1 MRPHRPVMPPL
12 PLPAPDLHRGSA
24 RPVAML
30 GALPASA
37 IGYGCFMHT
46 QERFTMTAISHSRP
60 LRLRTAALLGA
71 AVPLLW
77 SAAAL
82 AQPKTVEGRVDRLE
96 QEMRAVQRKVF
107 PGAGGAVVTPEVT
120 PTTAPPVVAGSPASL
135 PIADLTARVSAIEA
149 QLAQI
154 TGQAEEND
162 YRLRKL
168 EEAYAKLT
176 APPALPAA
184 GTLGGEGGAVPMIS
198 TAGAPAASAAP
209 ARPAQGAAAGAG
221 GPSIVARNE
230 QVAAIERPN
239 TGNAALDSYTYGYR
253 LWDAKFYPE
262 AQTQLQATVDKYGKD
277 AVASRAQNLL
287 GRAYLDDGKTATAAK
302 VLYENYRLRPT
313 GDRAAESLAW
323 VGEALIRLNR
333 LNDACLAYDELGEKF
348 ATGMAANVREM
359 MTKGR
364 VRAKC
369 GA

>member
-1 MRPHRPVMPPL
+1 
-12 PLPAPDLHRGSA
+12 
-24 RPVAML
+24 
-30 GALPASA
+30 
-37 IGYGCFMHT
+37 
-46 QERFTMTAISHSRP
+46 MTAISHFRLLHSSR
-60 LRLRTAALLGA
+60 LRLRAAALLGA
-71 AVPLLW
+71 ALPLLW

-82 AQPKTVEGRVDRLE
+82 AQTKAVEGRVDRLE

-107 PGAGGAVVTPEVT
+107 PGAGGAVVTPDVT
-120 PTTAPPVVAGSPASL
+120 PTTAPTVVAGSPASL

-168 EEAYAKLT
+168 EDAYAKLT
-176 APPALPAA
+176 AAPALPAA
-184 GTLGGEGGAVPMIS
+184 DASGGDGAAPLIS
-198 TAGAPAASAAP
+198 TAGAPTAP
-209 ARPAQGAAAGAG
+209 ART
-221 GPSIVARNE
+221 GPLTGTGDQSIVARNE
-230 QVAAIERPN
+230 QVAAVERPN

-277 AVASRAQNLL
+277 SVASRAQNLL

-323 VGEALIRLNR
+323 VGESLIRLNR
-333 LNDACLAYDELGEKF
+333 FKDACLAYDELDEKF
-348 ATGMAANVREM
+348 SSGMAANVREM

>member
-1 MRPHRPVMPPL
+1 
-12 PLPAPDLHRGSA
+12 
-24 RPVAML
+24 
-30 GALPASA
+30 
-37 IGYGCFMHT
+37 
-46 QERFTMTAISHSRP
+46 MTAISHSRP
-60 LRLRTAALLGA
+60 LRLRAAALLGA
-71 AVPLLW
+71 AMPLLW

-82 AQPKTVEGRVDRLE
+82 AQPKTVEGRIDRLE

-120 PTTAPPVVAGSPASL
+120 PTTAPTVVAGSPASL
-135 PIADLTARVSAIEA
+135 PIADLTARISAIEA

-162 YRLRKL
+162 HRLRKL

-176 APPALPAA
+176 APPAMPTA
-184 GTLGGEGGAVPMIS
+184 GTLGGEGGAAPLIS
-198 TAGAPAASAAP
+198 TAGAPTTP
-209 ARPAQGAAAGAG
+209 TRPAQGTVTGTGGA
-221 GPSIVARNE
+221 SIVARNE

-262 AQTQLQATVDKYGKD
+262 AQVQLQATLDKYGKESI
-277 AVASRAQNLL
+277 ASRTQNLL

-302 VLYENYRLRPT
+302 VLYENYRLRPN

-333 LNDACLAYDELGEKF
+333 FKDACLAYDELAEKF
-348 ATGMAANVREM
+348 TTGMAANVREM

>member
-1 MRPHRPVMPPL
+1 
-12 PLPAPDLHRGSA
+12 
-24 RPVAML
+24 
-30 GALPASA
+30 
-37 IGYGCFMHT
+37 
-46 QERFTMTAISHSRP
+46 MTAISHFRLLHSSR
-60 LRLRTAALLGA
+60 LRLRAAALLGA
-71 AVPLLW
+71 ALPLLW

-82 AQPKTVEGRVDRLE
+82 AQTKAVEGRVDRLE

-107 PGAGGAVVTPEVT
+107 PGAGGAVVTPDVT
-120 PTTAPPVVAGSPASL
+120 PTTAPTVVAGSPASL

-162 YRLRKL
+162 HRLRKL
-168 EEAYAKLT
+168 EDAYAKLT
-176 APPALPAA
+176 AAPALPAA
-184 GTLGGEGGAVPMIS
+184 GVPGGAENGAAPLIS
-198 TAGAPAASAAP
+198 TAGAPTAP
-209 ARPAQGAAAGAG
+209 ARTGPLTGTG
-221 GPSIVARNE
+221 GQSIVARNE
-230 QVAAIERPN
+230 QVAAVERPN

-262 AQTQLQATVDKYGKD
+262 AQTQLQATVDKYGQD
-277 AVASRAQNLL
+277 SVASRAQNLL

-333 LNDACLAYDELGEKF
+333 FKDACLAYDELDEKF
-348 ATGMAANVREM
+348 SSGMRANVREM